1 MRLVFEKNIT
11 IFSIL
16 SSHYNQKFFF
26 FILNILEIET
36 FLSKNFF
43 EKNYKKKSKK
53 LELLSFKILGL
64 ITFPN
69 FFSKFALYLPIRII
83 IFKLNLKF

>member
-26 FILNILEIET
+26 FILNILEIRT
-36 FLSKNFF
+36 FLSKFFF

-53 LELLSFKILGL
+53 LVLLSFKNIG
-64 ITFPN
+64 TYN
-69 FFSKFALYLPIRII
+69 FS
-83 IFKLNLKF
+83 